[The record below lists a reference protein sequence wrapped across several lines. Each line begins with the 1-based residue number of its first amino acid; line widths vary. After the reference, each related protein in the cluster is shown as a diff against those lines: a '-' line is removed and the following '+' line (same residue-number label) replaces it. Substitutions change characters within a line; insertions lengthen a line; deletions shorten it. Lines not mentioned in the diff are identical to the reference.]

1 MKDLQEELR
10 NLSDGL
16 AQKADGAAV
25 QSVSSNIKL
34 LHMCRVGF
42 DLLGLLMIRRF
53 SLLALFGQE
62 EDMLNIQF
70 SMAELQNRCVDQ
82 GVTASDSAT
91 VSFTV

>member
-1 MKDLQEELR
+1 MVH
-10 NLSDGL
+10 
-16 AQKADGAAV
+16 AAV
-25 QSVSSNIKL
+25 QSVSSNIEL

-42 DLLGLLMIRRF
+42 DLMGLLTIRRF

-82 GVTASDSAT
+82 GVSASDSAT
-91 VSFTV
+91 VAFTV